1 MKYITAKDNQ
11 GHICMTPVQE
21 VEAIAFGYRLNNH
34 PNSRP
39 TETNVFFFAKGE
51 T

>member
-1 MKYITAKDNQ
+1 MKYITAKDKQ

-21 VEAIAFGYRLNNH
+21 VEAIAIGYRLSNH
-34 PNSRP
+34 PSSWP
-39 TETNVFFFAKGE
+39 METNVYFFAKGE